1 MGESRSV
8 LIVLDDPR
16 LSPHATGDAPVW
28 LWGADA
34 RRILWSNPVAA
45 AIFNAESPAA
55 FSERTVDPNGT
66 ATQQIA
72 RLAGTLPQGGA
83 PRLERLRGFGGRLG
97 GPLTCACSR
106 IALTDGTP
114 AILVIAAEAAGPRL
128 SLAEQAKR
136 LLAGC
141 DGMVALFSP
150 DGSLLH
156 ATSSAQTALAGVT
169 SLAALDAEPL
179 AATALAAGY
188 AEGESKTATVVLKRI
203 GSGASTALLATFA
216 ARPAKTP
223 PAKTT
228 SAGTTLAETTAPR
241 PAEPPRLRTPTAG
254 RKQLLRFVWQLDA
267 HRRFTLDS
275 DEFLALI
282 GERTASVLGRPWDE
296 IAIALDLDPEGQ
308 IARAFA
314 SHETWSGITVAFPVD
329 GADTRLAVEMSGLPV
344 FDRDRNFRGYRGF
357 GICRDMARID
367 ALIEARRA
375 ETAAAAEPPV
385 CRDEKAGPEP
395 SRLNVVPFP
404 SPASAEPSPALTP
417 VERKAFSELA
427 SRLTARLRNR
437 DKADDIPA
445 GSPFD
450 AGATEIAN
458 DRAPRPATPLAST
471 GDQRSILDRLPI
483 GVLVYRLDRMIYANR
498 TFMEWTGYEHLH
510 GLEKAGGLDALFAGP
525 GGDKTLNADNGAKAL
540 TVMTSRGDALAVAAR
555 LFTSP
560 WDGESALVLMLT
572 EAGGDDRQQTFK
584 AALRRAK
591 AEADELRAILDIA
604 ADGVVVLDSEA
615 RIVSLNRGAEELF
628 GYNNYELV
636 GEPFATLL
644 APESRRAA
652 LEDLARTRSH
662 RDNGDMLPEG
672 REVAGRRRDGGQ
684 IPLFMTIG
692 RIAKTGEIG
701 SGESHQ
707 YLIFRDI
714 TPWKKTETELLK
726 AKAQAEKAS
735 AAKSDFLAKVSHE
748 IRTPLNAII
757 GFSDV
762 MMNERFGPVGNDRY
776 RQYLK
781 DIHASGGHL
790 VSLLN
795 DLLDLSKIEAG
806 KLDLAFA
813 SVDLN
818 GLTQETV
825 ALMQPQASRGRIII
839 RTSLAHDLPTVT
851 ADPRSVRQIV
861 FNLLSNSI
869 KFTGAGGQVI
879 VSTAVSD
886 DGNVVLRV
894 RDTGVGMSERD
905 LAVALEPFR
914 QLATSA
920 RWGSGGTGLGL
931 PLTKALAE
939 ANRARFRIRSA
950 VDDGTL
956 VEIAFS
962 ATRLAAE

>member
-16 LSPHATGDAPVW
+16 LSPHVMGGAPVW
-28 LWGADA
+28 IWRADA
-34 RRILWSNPVAA
+34 RRILWGNPVAA
-45 AIFNAESPAA
+45 AIFDAASPMALSES
-55 FSERTVDPNGT
+55 TVDPNGV
-66 ATQQIA
+66 AAQQIA
-72 RLAGTLPQGGA
+72 RVARTLPHGGA

-97 GPLTCACSR
+97 GMLTCACSQ
-106 IALTDGTP
+106 IILSDGTP
-114 AILVIAAEAAGPRL
+114 AILVIATNAAGPRL
-128 SLAEQAKR
+128 PLAEQAKR
-136 LLAGC
+136 LLAGSNEA
-141 DGMVALFSP
+141 VALFSP

-156 ATSSAQTALAGVT
+156 ATASAQALLDNAAN
-169 SLAALDAEPL
+169 LAALDAEPL
-179 AATALAAGY
+179 AATALTAGR
-188 AEGESKTATVVLKRI
+188 AEGKSKGARIALRRI
-203 GSGASTALLATFA
+203 GSGASTALLAVVSAQSTET
-216 ARPAKTP
+216 TP
-223 PAKTT
+223 
-228 SAGTTLAETTAPR
+228 AGTEPR
-241 PAEPPRLRTPTAG
+241 SAEPPRLATPAAP
-254 RKQLLRFVWQLDA
+254 RKQPLRFVWQLDSDR
-267 HRRFTLDS
+267 HFTLDS

-282 GERTASVLGRPWDE
+282 GERTASALGHPWDE
-296 IAIALDLDPEGQ
+296 IVTALDLDPQGQ

-357 GICRDMARID
+357 GICRDVPRIN
-367 ALIEARRA
+367 ALSEARRA
-375 ETAAAAEPPV
+375 EAAPTPPV
-385 CRDEKAGPEP
+385 LREEKSEPGP

-417 VERKAFSELA
+417 IERKAFSELA

-437 DKADDIPA
+437 DKTDDAPIGGPLD
-445 GSPFD
+445 F
-450 AGATEIAN
+450 ATTEAAN
-458 DRAPRPATPLAST
+458 DRAALAAKGLVST

-498 TFMEWTGYEHLH
+498 TFFEWTGYEHLH
-510 GLEKAGGLDALFAGP
+510 GLEKAGGLDALFAEP
-525 GGDKTLNADNGAKAL
+525 GGDKTLNADNGAKTL
-540 TVMTSRGDALAVAAR
+540 TVMTNRGDALPVAAR

-572 EAGGDDRQQTFK
+572 EAGADDRQQTFK
-584 AALRRAK
+584 AALRQAK
-591 AEADELRAILDIA
+591 ADADELRAILDVA

-615 RIVSLNRGAEELF
+615 RIVSLNRGAETLF
-628 GYNNYELV
+628 GYDSRDLT

-644 APESRRAA
+644 AQDSRRVA
-652 LEDLARTRSH
+652 LEDLASSRRG
-662 RDNGDMLPEG
+662 NGDMLPDG
-672 REVAGRRRDGGQ
+672 REVAGRRRGGGQ
-684 IPLFMTIG
+684 VPLFMTVGQI
-692 RIAKTGEIG
+692 
-701 SGESHQ
+701 SGDEPKHC
-707 YLIFRDI
+707 LIFRNI
-714 TPWKKTETELLK
+714 TLWKKTESELLK
-726 AKAQAEKAS
+726 AKVQAEKAS
-735 AAKSDFLAKVSHE
+735 ATKSDFLAKISHE

-806 KLDLAFA
+806 KLELAFS

-818 GLTQETV
+818 GLTQEAV

-839 RTSLAHDLPTVT
+839 RTSLAHDLPAVT

-869 KFTGAGGQVI
+869 KFTSAGGQVI
-879 VSTAVSD
+879 VSTALND

-962 ATRLAAE
+962 APRLAAE